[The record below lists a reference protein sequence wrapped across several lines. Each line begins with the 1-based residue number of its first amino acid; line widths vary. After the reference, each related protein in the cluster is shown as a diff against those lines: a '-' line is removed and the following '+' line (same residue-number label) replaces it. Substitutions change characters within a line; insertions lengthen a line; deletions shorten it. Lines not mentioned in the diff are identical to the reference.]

1 MRSRFKGLKRAREG
15 ECNGIGRKTS
25 RRRKR
30 DESRETLVRLPIA
43 IGNKIH
49 QWQNDE
55 LCKLY

>member
-15 ECNGIGRKTS
+15 EGNGIGRKTS

-49 QWQNDE
+49 Q
-55 LCKLY
+55 